1 VSAPDPA
8 TGALGAVGVV
18 AKRAPAA
25 AAVAH
30 ELAEWLA
37 RRGHPVLL
45 DPVTRADI
53 ARTDLGELTAA
64 AACDLIVVLGGDGT
78 LLSVARRHAG
88 GPPILG
94 VNLGRL
100 GFLTEVARDDLY
112 PALVDI
118 LAGRFEVE
126 PRSLFEVLLERADG
140 RKRRYLALN
149 DAVITK
155 TALARI
161 IELNV
166 SVDGRPVSRY
176 RADGL
181 VISTPTGST
190 AYNLSAGGPILH
202 PQLPVA
208 VLTPICPHTL
218 TLRPLVVP
226 DTSVVE
232 VTLETPRE
240 SVYLTV
246 DGQEGDEMGEGDRVR
261 IRRHAEPVRLV
272 RTGDPRSIFEGLRS
286 KLHWG
291 E

>member
-1 VSAPDPA
+1 MSAPDPA

-126 PRSLFEVLLERADG
+126 PRWLFEVLLERADG

-272 RTGDPRSIFEGLRS
+272 RSGDPRSIFEGLRS

>member
-1 VSAPDPA
+1 M
-8 TGALGAVGVV
+8 
-18 AKRAPAA
+18 
-25 AAVAH
+25 
-30 ELAEWLA
+30 
-37 RRGHPVLL
+37 
-45 DPVTRADI
+45 
-53 ARTDLGELTAA
+53 
-64 AACDLIVVLGGDGT
+64 
-78 LLSVARRHAG
+78 
-88 GPPILG
+88 ILG

-112 PALVDI
+112 PALVEI
-118 LAGRFEVE
+118 FAGNFAVE
-126 PRSLFEVLLERADG
+126 PRSLFEVVLERRGG
-140 RKRRYLALN
+140 RRQSYLALN
-149 DAVITK
+149 DAVVTK

-161 IELNV
+161 IELNLR
-166 SVDGRPVSRY
+166 VDGRLVSRY

-181 VISTPTGST
+181 VVSTPTGST

-202 PQLPVA
+202 PLLPVA

-226 DTSVVE
+226 DTSVIE
-232 VTLETPRE
+232 VSLETPRE

-246 DGQEGDEMGEGDRVR
+246 DGQEGDEMVFGDRVLVC
-261 IRRHAEPVRLV
+261 RHAEQVRLV